1 VRVGLDVQL
10 ARGTATGIGEYAR
23 GLLAALRDGG
33 TDVVALEAAA
43 FDPWRF
49 DRRVL
54 WDQVL
59 LPLAARRARVDV
71 VHCASGTMP
80 LWCDRP
86 IVVTVHDV
94 AWHRA
99 QAHARPYARAYF
111 GAFALTR
118 YRAAARVLVDS
129 AFSRDELLALAPLDP
144 ARVEVVY
151 PGVAADVAN
160 VTRAPDRER
169 PFALAVGTVEVR
181 KNLEVAIRA
190 LLDVPG
196 MRLVSAGPP
205 TPYLERCR
213 ALAREL
219 GLESRVEFRGYVERA
234 TLLGLYAGAT
244 VALVPSRY
252 EGFGYGAAQALVAGV
267 PLLAAR
273 SSSLPEVVGDRAP
286 LLDPDD
292 VAAWSAALTAVAA
305 APEAA
310 DARALAGRAGSVAR
324 FGWPQAARAAAAAY
338 AGAAATGAAV
348 TPKRQ

>member
-1 VRVGLDVQL
+1 MRVGLDVQL

-23 GLLAALRDGG
+23 GLLAALRDAG
-33 TDVVALEAAA
+33 TDVVALEAPGV
-43 FDPWRF
+43 DPWRF

-59 LPLAARRARVDV
+59 LPLAARRARVEV

-80 LWCDRP
+80 LFCGRP

-99 QAHARPYARAYF
+99 QAHTRPYARAYF

-118 YRAAARVLVDS
+118 YRTAARILVDS
-129 AFSRDELLALAPLDP
+129 AFSRDELLTLAPLDP

-151 PGVAADVAN
+151 PGVAADVMG
-160 VTRAPDRER
+160 VVRAPDRDR
-169 PFALAVGTVEVR
+169 PYALAVGTVEQR

-190 LLDVPG
+190 LAQVPG
-196 MRLVSAGPP
+196 VRLVSAGPP
-205 TPYLERCR
+205 TPYLERCA

-219 GLESRVEFRGYVERA
+219 GVAERVEFRGYVARDA
-234 TLLGLYAGAT
+234 LLELYAGAT
-244 VALVPSRY
+244 VAVVPSRY
-252 EGFGYGAAQALVAGV
+252 EGFGYGAAQALAAGL
-267 PLLAAR
+267 PLIAAR
-273 SSSLPEVVGDRAP
+273 TSSLPEVVGAAGS
-286 LLDPDD
+286 LVGPDD
-292 VAAWSAALTAVAA
+292 VPGWSAALTAVVA

-310 DARALAGRAGSVAR
+310 EARAAGGRRAAAAR

-338 AGAAATGAAV
+338 AGALAGDSY
-348 TPKRQ
+348 